1 MEIRLARRK
10 RAVASWLFMRESGH
24 RQAGDAAHLA
34 PQLRDAPAGQRRGHP
49 SGAGTARARARGD
62 DDDLHARRQGAAR
75 AAEEPAG
82 SAGVKGAQNNQHRT
96 PNAEYRTPN
105 IERRT
110 SNAEHRTSNAERRT
124 PNVEVIGKRSA
135 RGSGSKREGNFFIL
149 QIEIAIGIGIKTR

>member
-1 MEIRLARRK
+1 
-10 RAVASWLFMRESGH
+10 
-24 RQAGDAAHLA
+24 
-34 PQLRDAPAGQRRGHP
+34 
-49 SGAGTARARARGD
+49 
-62 DDDLHARRQGAAR
+62 
-75 AAEEPAG
+75 
-82 SAGVKGAQNNQHRT
+82 VKGAQNNQHRT